1 MGVYMKNIG
10 IELRSLGNLVMR
22 FIEKRARAQSCDLLT
37 GSNGWILGY
46 LLQNA
51 DREVYQ
57 RELEQEFSITRSTA
71 SKVVNLMEKKGLV
84 ERCTAEHDGRMLK
97 LTLTEKAEA
106 LAREMR
112 RESEN
117 LSQILT
123 RDFAPEEIENLYEYL
138 GRMKKN
144 LREEG

>member
-22 FIEKRARAQSCDLLT
+22 FIENRARAQSCDLLT

-57 RELEQEFSITRSTA
+57 RELEEEFSITRSTA

-84 ERCTAEHDGRMLK
+84 ERKIAEHDARMLK
-97 LTLTEKAEA
+97 LALTEKAEA
-106 LAREMR
+106 LALSMR
-112 RESEN
+112 RESEK
-117 LSQILT
+117 LSRILT
-123 RDFAPEEIENLYEYL
+123 RDFTPAEIEAMYDYIE
-138 GRMKKN
+138 RMKKN

>member
-1 MGVYMKNIG
+1 MKNIG
-10 IELRSLGNLVMR
+10 IELRSLSNVIMR
-22 FIEKRARAQSCDLLT
+22 HIEGRARAQSCDVLT

-51 DREVYQ
+51 DRAVYQ
-57 RELEQEFSITRSTA
+57 RELEEAFSITRSTA

-84 ERCTAEHDGRMLK
+84 ERETAEHDARMRRLA
-97 LTLTEKAEA
+97 LTEKAEA

-117 LSQILT
+117 LSRILT
-123 RDFAPEEIENLYEYL
+123 RDFSPEEIENLYEYI

>member
-1 MGVYMKNIG
+1 MKNIG

-22 FIEKRARAQSCDLLT
+22 FIENRARAQSCDLLT

-46 LLQNA
+46 LLQNS

-57 RELEQEFSITRSTA
+57 RELEEEFSITRSTA

-84 ERCTAEHDGRMLK
+84 ERKTAEHDARMLM
-97 LTLTEKAEA
+97 LALTEKAEA
-106 LAREMR
+106 LALNMR

-117 LSQILT
+117 LSRILT
-123 RDFAPEEIENLYEYL
+123 RDFTPEEIETMYDYIK
-138 GRMKKN
+138 RMKKN
-144 LREEG
+144 LREEA